1 MRGENAESEIV
12 VLACIGTSPRA
23 RGKQINV
30 GLVVNPVGNIPA
42 CAGKTAFLTTG
53 VQWGQEHPR
62 VRGENLD
69 DWRQLVGI
77 EGTSPRARGKPLLKA
92 IARKQGRNISACA
105 GKTVM

>member
-1 MRGENAESEIV
+1 VRGENAESEIV

-62 VRGENLD
+62 VRGENEVKTHGTYD
-69 DWRQLVGI
+69 SK
-77 EGTSPRARGKPLLKA
+77 GTSPRARGKPLLKA

>member
-62 VRGENLD
+62 VRGENDRLFIRITLD
-69 DWRQLVGI
+69 F
-77 EGTSPRARGKPLLKA
+77 GTSPRARGK
-92 IARKQGRNISACA
+92 RHF
-105 GKTVM
+105 